1 MYPSTTNAIQGCL
14 GSAVTQ
20 TRLPTSKFYL
30 GVDGGG
36 TQCRV
41 RLENA
46 EGKCIAQS
54 VGGPANVRL
63 GQALV
68 WGNILTAIDGALAA
82 AGLGRD
88 ALKATAAGFGLAGIL
103 KPQDHDYLTSQAG
116 LFNVLAISSDCH
128 TACLG
133 AFDGRDGGIQIV
145 GTGSSG
151 YAIVGGIGYPRG
163 GWGFYLAEKA
173 SGAAL
178 GRDAIRAALEA
189 HDGLADGSALTQ
201 AVMARFGAP
210 VAVVDWSDTALP
222 RDYAVFAP
230 LVFQHAEAGDV
241 IAVSLLRALAAD
253 CARYMDALT
262 RLGAP
267 RLCLLG
273 GMAPQLKPWL
283 PPALAAGLAEPVAD
297 ALGGALWLARG
308 ATAREGVQ

>member
-1 MYPSTTNAIQGCL
+1 MTE
-14 GSAVTQ
+14 
-20 TRLPTSKFYL
+20 TRLLTNEFYL

-41 RLENA
+41 RLETSA
-46 EGKCIAQS
+46 GKCLAES

-63 GQALV
+63 GQELV

-82 AGLGRD
+82 AGLGREI
-88 ALKATAAGFGLAGIL
+88 LKTTAAGFGLAGIL
-103 KPQDHDYLTSQAG
+103 KPQDHDYLSKQAG
-116 LFNVLAISSDCH
+116 LFNALAISSDCH

-133 AFDGRDGGIQIV
+133 AFDGKDGGIQIV

-151 YAIVGGIGYPRG
+151 YAIVDGVGYPRG

-201 AVMARFGAP
+201 AIMDRFGAP

-222 RDYAVFAP
+222 RDYAIFAP
-230 LVFQHAEAGDV
+230 LVFQYADQGDA
-241 IAVSLLRALAAD
+241 IAASLLRALAAD
-253 CARYMDALT
+253 CARYMEALT

-273 GMAPQLKPWL
+273 GMASQLKPWL
-283 PPALAAGLAEPVAD
+283 PEALATDLVEPAGD
-297 ALGGALWLARG
+297 ALRGALWLARG
-308 ATAREGVQ
+308 TTVREGAQ

>member
-1 MYPSTTNAIQGCL
+1 LTNE
-14 GSAVTQ
+14 
-20 TRLPTSKFYL
+20 FYL

-36 TQCRV
+36 THCRV
-41 RLENA
+41 RLETA
-46 EGKCIAQS
+46 EGKCVAES
-54 VGGPANVRL
+54 GGGPANVRL
-63 GQALV
+63 GQQQV
-68 WGNILTAIDGALAA
+68 WGHILAAIDAALQT
-82 AGLGRD
+82 AGLGREI
-88 ALKATAAGFGLAGIL
+88 LKATSAGFGLAGVL
-103 KPQDHDYLTSQAG
+103 KPQDHDYLSTQAG
-116 LFNVLAISSDCH
+116 LFRTLAISSDCH

-189 HDGLADGSALTQ
+189 YDGLAPGSALTE
-201 AVMARFGAP
+201 AVMARFGEP

-222 RDYAVFAP
+222 RDYAAFAP
-230 LVFQHAEAGDV
+230 LVFEYAGRDDAV
-241 IAVSLLRALAAD
+241 AVSLLRALAAD
-253 CARYMDALT
+253 CSRYMQALT

-273 GMAPQLKPWL
+273 GLADQLKPWL
-283 PPALAAGLAEPVAD
+283 PQALAVELAEPAGD
-297 ALGGALWLARG
+297 ALSGAIWLARG
-308 ATAREGVQ
+308 AVHAGVAPQ